1 MRMARKAQGTA
12 PARLPSDAGDDVS
25 RIAHWIVIKHPFN
38 AAWYPQLVDSQ
49 GEGDP
54 PSYAVV
60 RIEWGS
66 SAREV

>member
-1 MRMARKAQGTA
+1 MEAEADHTA
-12 PARLPSDAGDDVS
+12 PARLVDETRDGVASVA
-25 RIAHWIVIKHPFN
+25 RWIVVSHPFN

-60 RIEWGS
+60 RLVWES
-66 SAREV
+66 STREL